1 MYKLIVPAP
10 FGGGLGD
17 REVPSHVALPEPDE
31 RNITRA
37 GSMVNPNIAEGP
49 LKPWAI
55 LRRHPLGPEV
65 GKHSVNPC
73 LVSGVRNVVTGR
85 EPAAQRADRPVLLRF
100 TGSVNRRCREAVRG
114 AHDSKRTVSYDR
126 DIASRKRQCTELTR
140 SPSGHLVGLGRGTS
154 FGPESTW

>member
-1 MYKLIVPAP
+1 LYKLIAPAP

-65 GKHSVNPC
+65 GEYSVTPRLVAASETWLQTVNPQF
-73 LVSGVRNVVTGR
+73 R
-85 EPAAQRADRPVLLRF
+85 EPSCQFWSCSLVQSISGMVKPTVVSSLCADRQLAGLLAVLLA
-100 TGSVNRRCREAVRG
+100 N
-114 AHDSKRTVSYDR
+114 
-126 DIASRKRQCTELTR
+126 
-140 SPSGHLVGLGRGTS
+140 HLH
-154 FGPESTW
+154 

>member
-1 MYKLIVPAP
+1 MYKLIAPAP

-65 GKHSVNPC
+65 RKHSVNPC
-73 LVSGVRNVVTGR
+73 LGAGAQNAKSRL
-85 EPAAQRADRPVLLRF
+85 EPAGQVANSPIQMGP
-100 TGSVNRRCREAVRG
+100 TG
-114 AHDSKRTVSYDR
+114 
-126 DIASRKRQCTELTR
+126 
-140 SPSGHLVGLGRGTS
+140 GTS
-154 FGPESTW
+154 AAGS